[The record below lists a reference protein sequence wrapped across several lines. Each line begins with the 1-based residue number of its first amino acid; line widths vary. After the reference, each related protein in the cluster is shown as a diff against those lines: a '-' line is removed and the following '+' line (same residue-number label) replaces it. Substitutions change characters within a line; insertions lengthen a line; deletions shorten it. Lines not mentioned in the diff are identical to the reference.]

1 MKRTAPVRTTFQ
13 PRPVDRVEVHD
24 RHAGVRIILAAL
36 AVVIAVAAFAWAIGA
51 LTRVDQGWREI
62 EVSSSGEM
70 NCSQDFI
77 FSYDLGGSGI
87 SAAAELKAITA
98 LYTEATERAYRVFSV
113 YEPCEGDN
121 NLYALNRSVNT
132 PVQVD
137 PLLYQAFEL
146 VERLGSRYV
155 YLAPVY
161 AEYHSLFFCSE
172 DWETQGFDP
181 YQNEDVR
188 LFMEQAAAFARSPAD
203 VRVELLGNST
213 LRLTASDAYLAF
225 AEEYGIVDLVD
236 FSLMKNAFV
245 IDALAQVMEDAGYNR
260 GVISSYDG
268 FVRSLSAPQLSY
280 AYNLYDQPQER
291 QVCKAARLSY
301 GGGTSLVNLR
311 SFPLNRQK
319 EIYFYVF
326 ADGTVRTAYADLKD
340 GMSRS
345 ALPSLLATSHSAG
358 CAETLLRLLP
368 FYAAETLDEAGLLT
382 LAEQGIFPLYPLN
395 GRIVA
400 TDSGV
405 TLDEVAEGYQVIRPE
420 Y

>member
-1 MKRTAPVRTTFQ
+1 MKRTAPDRTAFQ
-13 PRPVDRVEVHD
+13 PKPVDRVEVHD
-24 RHAGVRIILAAL
+24 RHAGVRVILAAL
-36 AVVIAVAAFAWAIGA
+36 AIVVAVAAFACALGA
-51 LTRVDQGWREI
+51 LTHIDQGWREI

-87 SAAAELKAITA
+87 SAAAELKMITA
-98 LYTEATERAYRVFSV
+98 LYTEATERAYRAFNV
-113 YEPCEGDN
+113 YEAGEGAD
-121 NLYALNRSVNT
+121 NLYALNRCVNT

-137 PLLYQAFEL
+137 PLLYQAFEQ

-161 AEYHSLFFCSE
+161 AEYHSLFFCNE

-188 LFMEQAAAFARSPAD
+188 LFAEQAAAFARSPAD

-213 LRLTASDAYLAF
+213 LRLTVSDAYLAF
-225 AEEYGIVDLVD
+225 AAQYGIVNLVD
-236 FSLMKNAFV
+236 FYWMKNAFI
-245 IDALAQVMEDAGYNR
+245 IDALSQVMEDAGYHR

-280 AYNLYDQPQER
+280 SYNLYDQPQGR
-291 QVCKAARLSY
+291 QVCRAARLSY
-301 GGGTSLVNLR
+301 TGGTSLVNLR

-319 EIYFYVF
+319 EICFYLF
-326 ADGTVRTAYADLKD
+326 EDGTVRTAHADLKD

-368 FYAAETLDEAGLLT
+368 FYVAETLDEEGLMT
-382 LAEQGIFPLYPLN
+382 LVKQGIFPLYPLN
-395 GRIVA
+395 GCIVA
-400 TDSGV
+400 TDSSV
-405 TLDEVAEGYQVIRPE
+405 TLSDVAEGYQVILP
-420 Y
+420 

>member
-1 MKRTAPVRTTFQ
+1 MKRTAPDRTVFQ
-13 PRPVDRVEVHD
+13 PKPVDRVEVHD
-24 RHAGVRIILAAL
+24 RHAGVRLLLAAL
-36 AVVIAVAAFAWAIGA
+36 AVVIAVAAFACAIGA
-51 LTRVDQGWREI
+51 LTHIDQGWREI

-87 SAAAELKAITA
+87 SAAAELKMITA
-98 LYTEATERAYRVFSV
+98 LYTEATERAYRVFSA
-113 YEPCEGDN
+113 YEACEESN
-121 NLYALNRSVNT
+121 NLYALNRGVNT
-132 PVQVD
+132 PIQVD
-137 PLLYQAFEL
+137 PMLYQAFEL
-146 VERLGSRYV
+146 VEQLGSRYV

-172 DWETQGFDP
+172 DWETVGFDP

-188 LFMEQAAAFARSPAD
+188 LFVEQAAAFARSPAD

-213 LRLTASDAYLAF
+213 LQLTASDAYLAF
-225 AEEYGIVDLVD
+225 AAEYGIESLVD
-236 FSLMKNAFV
+236 FSWMKNAFI
-245 IDALAQVMEDAGYNR
+245 IDTLAQVMEDAGYNR

-280 AYNLYDQPQER
+280 AYNLYDRPQD
-291 QVCKAARLSY
+291 QQACKAACLSCP
-301 GGGTSLVNLR
+301 GGTSLVNLR

-319 EIYFYVF
+319 EIYYYGF
-326 ADGTVRTAYADLKD
+326 ADGTVRTAHADLKD

-345 ALPSLLATSHSAG
+345 AIPSLLATSHSAG

-368 FYAAETLDEAGLLT
+368 FYAAETLDEEGLMALV
-382 LAEQGIFPLYPLN
+382 EQGIFPLYPLN

-400 TDSGV
+400 TDSSV
-405 TLDEVAEGYQVIRPE
+405 TLDGVAEGYQVIRP
-420 Y
+420 

>member
-1 MKRTAPVRTTFQ
+1 MKRTAPDRTAFQ
-13 PRPVDRVEVHD
+13 PEPIERVEVHD
-24 RHAGVRIILAAL
+24 GHARVRIILAAL
-36 AVVIAVAAFAWAIGA
+36 AVVIAVAAFACAIDA

-70 NCSQDFI
+70 NCSQDFT
-77 FSYDLGGSGI
+77 FSYYLGGSGI

-98 LYTEATERAYRVFSV
+98 LYTEATERAYRVFSA
-113 YEPCEGDN
+113 YEPCEESN

-132 PVQVD
+132 PIQVD
-137 PLLYQAFEL
+137 PLLYRAFEQ

-161 AEYHSLFFCSE
+161 AEYQSLFFCTE

-181 YQNEDVR
+181 YQNEDIR
-188 LFMEQAAAFARSPAD
+188 LFVGQAAAFARSPAD

-213 LRLTASDAYLAF
+213 LQLTASDAYLAF
-225 AEEYGIVDLVD
+225 AAEYGIESLVD
-236 FSLMKNAFV
+236 FFWMKNAFI

-268 FVRSLSAPQLSY
+268 FVRCLSAPQLRYFFS
-280 AYNLYDQPQER
+280 LYDRPQGQ

-301 GGGTSLVNLR
+301 AGGTSLVSLR
-311 SFPLNRQK
+311 SFPLTPQK
-319 EIYFYVF
+319 EIYSYQF
-326 ADGTVRTAYADLKD
+326 ADGTVRTAFVDLAD

-345 ALPSLLATSHSAG
+345 ALPAMLATSHSAG
-358 CAETLLRLLP
+358 CAETLLRLVP
-368 FYAAETLDEAGLLT
+368 FYIADTLDEAGLMT

-395 GRIVA
+395 GRIMA
-400 TDSGV
+400 SDSDV
-405 TLDEVAEGYQVIRPE
+405 TLDDVAEGYQVIRR
-420 Y
+420 